1 MCVSWAGDAGVAVA
15 WVGWG
20 AGNATEVTG
29 LPARKPLKD
38 TCGQRG
44 DSEQIMHWRLDTKRH
59 F

>member
-1 MCVSWAGDAGVAVA
+1 MAVA